1 MLSAP
6 IIVDCR
12 GHLLGRLASIVAKE
26 LLSGQYVVLVRCEE
40 INISGSFIRNKLLFM
55 SYLRK
60 KMNTNPSKGP
70 FHFRSP
76 ARMVWRTIRAMMQHK
91 IARCQAALER
101 LKVFEGI
108 PPPYDKKKRMVVPE
122 ALRVTRLRP
131 GRRFTNLG
139 RMCSEVGWKHWDT
152 IKTLEAKRKTKS
164 AAFWAKKKEVIQ
176 LRRKAA
182 KQAASD
188 PKVQKV
194 QKILDTVEKPAPVY

>member
-1 MLSAP
+1 
-6 IIVDCR
+6 
-12 GHLLGRLASIVAKE
+12 
-26 LLSGQYVVLVRCEE
+26 
-40 INISGSFIRNKLLFM
+40 
-55 SYLRK
+55 
-60 KMNTNPSKGP
+60 
-70 FHFRSP
+70 
-76 ARMVWRTIRAMMQHK
+76 
-91 IARCQAALER
+91 
-101 LKVFEGI
+101 
-108 PPPYDKKKRMVVPE
+108 MVVPE

-176 LRRKAA
+176 VRSPCSVVIFFAIFPAWFITRDLTFIFLQLRRKAA